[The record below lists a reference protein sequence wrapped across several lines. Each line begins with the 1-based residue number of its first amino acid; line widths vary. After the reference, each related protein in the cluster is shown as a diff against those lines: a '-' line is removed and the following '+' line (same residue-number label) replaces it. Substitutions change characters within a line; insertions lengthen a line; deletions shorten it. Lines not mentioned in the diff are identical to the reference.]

1 MERSEEKDGSNKPAG
16 QEQGSG
22 TAGLMLKREI
32 GLWSAVSMTAGC
44 MIGSGIFMSP
54 QGVLV
59 YIGSPGASLIVWAT
73 CGLLAML
80 GALCYAELGSLV
92 PESGGDY
99 AYILRTFGS
108 LPAFLVIYVYV
119 LVGRPAGIT
128 AVSLSFAEYVLA
140 PFYPGCSSLPQVIVK
155 IVASSCILLLLL
167 INFWSSRMS
176 TVLMNVCTTAKVFSL
191 LVIVVGGAVVLMQGH
206 ASTESLLFAFHNTT
220 QQAGRIG
227 MAFYQGLWSFDGWSN
242 INTVIEELKNPKGP
256 SSGVLGLAGAL
267 GCCSF
272 NIWHC
277 QWGVLQRQP
286 RVLCSCE
293 RRSHAAAYVHDSRES
308 TDTSPSPDL
317 HHGCGFT
324 AGHPGKLQHLCEP
337 LKLPV
342 LAHLWNYLCLS
353 SVFAN
358 KDKESPPHL
367 QGSHLH
373 PCHHAPG
380 VSLPGVGT
388 HH

>member
-92 PESGGDY
+92 PESGGEY

-108 LPAFLVIYVYV
+108 LPAFLVIYIYV
-119 LVGRPAGIT
+119 LVGRPASIT

-176 TVLMNVCTTAKVFSL
+176 TVLMNVCTTAKVFSM

-206 ASTESLLFAFHNTT
+206 ASTESLMFAFHNTT

-242 INTVIEELKNPKGP
+242 INTVIEELKNPKG
-256 SSGVLGLAGAL
+256 
-267 GCCSF
+267 
-272 NIWHC
+272 NIEVFKRGIILNSYC
-277 QWGVLQRQP
+277 QH
-286 RVLCSCE
+286 S
-293 RRSHAAAYVHDSRES
+293 Y
-308 TDTSPSPDL
+308 
-317 HHGCGFT
+317 
-324 AGHPGKLQHLCEP
+324 
-337 LKLPV
+337 
-342 LAHLWNYLCLS
+342 
-353 SVFAN
+353 
-358 KDKESPPHL
+358 
-367 QGSHLH
+367 
-373 PCHHAPG
+373 
-380 VSLPGVGT
+380 
-388 HH
+388 